1 MEDFKVSKYIFLYK
15 DNSEDR
21 DCCAYI
27 SIEDLKKSYR
37 AIDGNFNIHG
47 ACYSMSLIWKIF

>member
-1 MEDFKVSKYIFLYK
+1 MGKYTFLFK

-27 SIEDLKKSYR
+27 SIEDLKTAR
-37 AIDGNFNIHG
+37 GRI
-47 ACYSMSLIWKIF
+47 LL